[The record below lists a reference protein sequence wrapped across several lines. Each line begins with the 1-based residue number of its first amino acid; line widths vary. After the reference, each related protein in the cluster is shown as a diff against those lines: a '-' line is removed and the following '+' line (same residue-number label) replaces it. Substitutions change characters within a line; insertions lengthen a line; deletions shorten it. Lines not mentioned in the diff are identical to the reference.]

1 VAAATCLA
9 ATALGLASR
18 WRRHLLPQRGSHGDA
33 LHRYP
38 QGGQAAALGRT
49 LASVLLAENPERRS
63 HAGGRR
69 QYDRNLGLGWAGSG
83 R

>member
-49 LASVLLAENPERRS
+49 LASVLLAETPK
-63 HAGGRR
+63 GGLMLW
-69 QYDRNLGLGWAGSG
+69 QATL
-83 R
+83 